1 MPDQQGLL
9 ARPAPHGQSRPHLL
23 PAPLL
28 AGASRGP
35 RPRQAACGELSG
47 ATSGTP
53 RPGRFGGWRQSC
65 AISDTRPLPHLRPLE
80 VTEGQEEGASL
91 PPSGWIE
98 QDFSR
103 NAATIARGRRFR
115 TQAARPPVK
124 GTPHLP
130 KTGTSP
136 FPRSGAP
143 HPPRKSDHGSWRPA
157 CHGRLKG
164 LRELKSP
171 RTVREL
177 SDGRWAALV
186 PGGLRDWAEVG

>member
-1 MPDQQGLL
+1 MSVCTCVTSGPGGKGVSWVPDQQGLL
-9 ARPAPHGQSRPHLL
+9 ARPVPHGQSRPHLL
-23 PAPLL
+23 PALLL

-130 KTGTSP
+130 RLSHAPVLPILPGNLTTEAGG
-136 FPRSGAP
+136 PRVT
-143 HPPRKSDHGSWRPA
+143 D
-157 CHGRLKG
+157 
-164 LRELKSP
+164 
-171 RTVREL
+171 V
-177 SDGRWAALV
+177 
-186 PGGLRDWAEVG
+186 